1 MLNKKNVRNHLISLC
16 ILSLGFILTRYIF
29 FDIHGMKQ
37 WPEILFI
44 VGLIIWGISFVA
56 KAKTVPICLAL
67 SHIIGF
73 VAGVIFQT
81 DGVDAGGARTNN
93 LWIIWTL
100 VYICGIGFGVVI
112 DGVAAARKK

>member
-16 ILSLGFILTRYIF
+16 ILSLGFILTRYVF
-29 FDIHGMKQ
+29 FGIHGMKQ

-44 VGLIIWGISFVA
+44 VGLIIWGISFVV

-100 VYICGIGFGVVI
+100 VYICGIGLSIVIEVV
-112 DGVAAARKK
+112 ATARKK